1 MCLPAL
7 KAYPLICPAVA
18 SWGGA
23 GVTNCG
29 SLYIHI
35 HYTYIIH
42 MLYIHIYILYIYI
55 DVLTYTHGEG
65 EFFTLGCPIWPS
77 GIGSWT
83 QPRFFAKSSDMAL
96 QFPQTAQGKAAKGQ
110 GLWFVLG
117 IHKAFE
123 QTKKQKQSCL
133 TWNAHLL
140 LCPPGPPINEST
152 RMR

>member
-1 MCLPAL
+1 ML
-7 KAYPLICPAVA
+7 A
-18 SWGGA
+18 SSQS
-23 GVTNCG
+23 VPPHLSSCG
-29 SLYIHI
+29 ILGRSGCDKLWIFIYTYTLYIYNTHV
-35 HYTYIIH
+35 
-42 MLYIHIYILYIYI
+42 IYPYLYIYI